1 MRRGDSIGPPP
12 GDGWTTEG
20 MIMRHMRLF
29 ALLGISPLLCSA
41 AAADDLPTKTLAEC
55 ITIAVQQHPSLK
67 AAGAA
72 VDAGHQ
78 RVWEAASNY
87 LPQVSAN
94 YLANRRNS
102 SVSARVGGSATG
114 LGTQSQT
121 FNFYNTGVSFTQVLF
136 DFGQTLASIRS
147 AQASEQS
154 LEADLSTQRDT
165 VVLNVKQ
172 SYFNLLA
179 AKRLLVVA
187 DETVRQSQKHLEQAQ
202 GRYDVGM
209 APKFDVTNVQVQLAQ
224 SELNQVTARNNVA
237 VARETLRNALGLVG
251 PLDFDIVDDF
261 GRRRMPI
268 TTEAALALAYDKRP
282 ELQSIQA
289 QERSTEERVASLQR
303 NLLPNVSG
311 NGTYNWTGSDYPLQS
326 SWNIGAAVN
335 LSVFNGGL
343 TIAQIGEAK
352 ANLSN
357 LKFNEDVLRQNI
369 ALEVR
374 QAVINMEQAAE
385 AIRVAEKGLQ
395 QARENLELA
404 EGRYK
409 TGVGNIIELTDAQTS
424 LTTAEANYVQA
435 LYSYQNS
442 VAAVE
447 KSTAQQL
454 PTT

>member
-1 MRRGDSIGPPP
+1 MRSVTLTILFGIGP
-12 GDGWTTEG
+12 
-20 MIMRHMRLF
+20 
-29 ALLGISPLLCSA
+29 LLGGA
-41 AAADDLPTKTLAEC
+41 VAADDLPTKTLAEC

-94 YLANRRNS
+94 YAANRRNS
-102 SVSARVGGSATG
+102 SVSARIGGTATN

-121 FNFYNTGVSFTQVLF
+121 FNFYSTGVSFTQVLF

-147 AQASEQS
+147 AQAAEQS

-261 GRRRMPI
+261 GRRRVPI
-268 TTEAALALAYDKRP
+268 TAEAALALAYDKRP

-289 QERSTEERVASLQR
+289 QERSAEEQIASLQR

-311 NGTYNWTGSDYPLQS
+311 NGTYNWTGNDYPLES

-343 TIAQIGEAK
+343 TIAQIGEVK
-352 ANLSN
+352 ATLSN

-374 QAVINMEQAAE
+374 QAVINMGQAAD
-385 AIRVAEKGLQ
+385 AIGVAEKGLQ
-395 QARENLELA
+395 QAHENLELA

-409 TGVGNIIELTDAQTS
+409 TGVGNIIELTDAQAS
-424 LTTAEANYVQA
+424 MTTAEANYVQA
-435 LYSYQNS
+435 LYSYQNA

-447 KSTAQQL
+447 KSTAQPL
-454 PTT
+454 PST

>member
-1 MRRGDSIGPPP
+1 MRSVTLTILFGIG
-12 GDGWTTEG
+12 
-20 MIMRHMRLF
+20 
-29 ALLGISPLLCSA
+29 PLLCGA
-41 AAADDLPTKTLAEC
+41 VAADDLPTKTLAEC
-55 ITIAVQQHPSLK
+55 IEIAVQQHPSLK

-94 YLANRRNS
+94 YTANRRNATLQS
-102 SVSARVGGSATG
+102 RVGGSAVG
-114 LGTQSQT
+114 LGTKAQT
-121 FNFYNTGVSFTQVLF
+121 FNFYSTGVSFTQVLF

-147 AQASEQS
+147 AQAAEQS
-154 LEADLSTQRDT
+154 LEADRSTQRDT

-187 DETVRQSQKHLEQAQ
+187 DETVHQSQKHLEQAQ

-261 GRRRMPI
+261 GRRRVPV
-268 TTEAALALAYDKRP
+268 TAEAALALAYDKRP

-289 QERSTEERVASLQR
+289 QERSTEQQITSLQK
-303 NLLPNVSG
+303 NLLPNLSG
-311 NGTYNWTGSDYPLQS
+311 NGTYDWTGSDYPLQS
-326 SWNIGAAVN
+326 GWNIGAAVN

-343 TIAQIGEAK
+343 TIAQVGEAK

-385 AIRVAEKGLQ
+385 GIRVAEKGLQ

-424 LTTAEANYVQA
+424 MTTAEANYVQA

-447 KSTAQQL
+447 KATAQQL
-454 PTT
+454 PTI

>member
-1 MRRGDSIGPPP
+1 MRSVTLAILFGIGP
-12 GDGWTTEG
+12 
-20 MIMRHMRLF
+20 
-29 ALLGISPLLCSA
+29 LLGGAVA
-41 AAADDLPTKTLAEC
+41 ADLPTKTLAEC

-94 YLANRRNS
+94 YAANRRNS
-102 SVSARVGGSATG
+102 SVSARIGGTATN

-121 FNFYNTGVSFTQVLF
+121 FNFYSTGVSFTQVLF

-147 AQASEQS
+147 AQAAEQS

-261 GRRRMPI
+261 GRRRVPI
-268 TTEAALALAYDKRP
+268 TAEAALALAYDKRP

-289 QERSTEERVASLQR
+289 QERSAEEQIASLQR

-311 NGTYNWTGSDYPLQS
+311 NGTYNWTGNDYPLES

-343 TIAQIGEAK
+343 TIAQIGEVK
-352 ANLSN
+352 ATLSN

-374 QAVINMEQAAE
+374 QAVINMGQAAD
-385 AIRVAEKGLQ
+385 AIGVAEKGLQ
-395 QARENLELA
+395 QAHENLELA

-409 TGVGNIIELTDAQTS
+409 TGVGNIIELTDAQAS
-424 LTTAEANYVQA
+424 MTTAEANYVQA
-435 LYSYQNS
+435 LYSYQNA

-447 KSTAQQL
+447 KSTAQPL
-454 PTT
+454 PST

>member
-1 MRRGDSIGPPP
+1 MRFVIVTIVFS
-12 GDGWTTEG
+12 
-20 MIMRHMRLF
+20 LN
-29 ALLGISPLLCSA
+29 PLLCRV
-41 AAADDLPTKTLAEC
+41 AAADELPTKTLAEC
-55 ITIAVQQHPSLK
+55 IDIAVQQHPSLK

-94 YLANRRNS
+94 YAANRRNS
-102 SVSARVGGSATG
+102 TVSARIGGAPSINV
-114 LGTQSQT
+114 GTQKQT
-121 FNFYNTGVSFTQVLF
+121 FNFYSTGFSFTQVLF

-147 AQASEQS
+147 AQAAEQS

-172 SYFNLLA
+172 SYFDLLA

-187 DETVRQSQKHLEQAQ
+187 DETVHQSQKHLEQAQ

-209 APKFDVTNVQVQLAQ
+209 APKFDVTTAQVQLAQ
-224 SELNQVTARNNVA
+224 AELNQVTARNNVA

-261 GRRRMPI
+261 GRQRLPI
-268 TTEAALALAYDKRP
+268 TAAAALTLAYDKRP

-289 QERSTEERVASLQR
+289 QERSTEEHIASLQR
-303 NLLPNVSG
+303 NYLPNVSG
-311 NGTYNWTGSDYPLQS
+311 NGAYDWTGTGPLQS
-326 SWNIGAAVN
+326 GWNVGAAVN

-374 QAVINMEQAAE
+374 QAVLNMEQAAE

-395 QARENLELA
+395 QARENLDLA

-447 KSTAQQL
+447 KATAQQL

>member
-1 MRRGDSIGPPP
+1 MRILSIVG
-12 GDGWTTEG
+12 
-20 MIMRHMRLF
+20 LF
-29 ALLGISPLLCSA
+29 GVSVLLGA
-41 AAADDLPTKTLAEC
+41 MAAADDLPTKTLTEC
-55 ITIAVQQHPSLK
+55 IEIAVQQHPSLK
-67 AAGAA
+67 AAGAS
-72 VDAGHQ
+72 VEAGHQ

-94 YLANRRNS
+94 YNANRRRTSNA
-102 SVSARVGGSATG
+102 ARTGGFGPGIA
-114 LGTQSQT
+114 QT
-121 FNFYNTGVSFTQVLF
+121 FNFYSTGIGFTQVLF

-147 AQASEQS
+147 AQAAEQS

-179 AKRLLVVA
+179 AIRLLKVA
-187 DETVRQSQKHLEQAQ
+187 DDTVHQSQKHLEQAQ

-224 SELNQVTARNNVA
+224 AELNQVTARNNVA
-237 VARETLRNALGLVG
+237 VAREMLRNALGLVG

-261 GRRRMPI
+261 GARRVQI
-268 TTEAALALAYDKRP
+268 SSEEALALAYDKRP

-289 QERSTEERVASLQR
+289 QERSTEQQIASLQR
-303 NLLPNVSG
+303 NYLPNLSG
-311 NGTYNWTGSDYPLQS
+311 NGAYNWTGNDYPLQS
-326 SWNIGAAVN
+326 SWTVGAVVN
-335 LSVFNGGL
+335 LSIFNGGL
-343 TIAQIGEAK
+343 TVAQVAEQK

-374 QAVINMEQAAE
+374 QAVLNLQQAAE
-385 AIRVAEKGLQ
+385 SIRVAEKGLQ
-395 QARENLELA
+395 QAHENLDLA
-404 EGRYK
+404 DGRYK

-435 LYSYQNS
+435 LYGYQNF

-447 KSTAQQL
+447 KATAQQL
-454 PTT
+454 TAS